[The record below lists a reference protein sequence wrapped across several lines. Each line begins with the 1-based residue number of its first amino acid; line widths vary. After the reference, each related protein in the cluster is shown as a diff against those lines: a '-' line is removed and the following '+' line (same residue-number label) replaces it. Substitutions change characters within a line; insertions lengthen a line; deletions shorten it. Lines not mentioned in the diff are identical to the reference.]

1 MHEKKTNK
9 RSNLESQAAD
19 KYVKKRKLAKPT
31 SVDLFAGCGGIA
43 RGFDDAGIECVA
55 FNEINKDAADSYA
68 LNFPNARRFDG
79 DIRTALS
86 SEIIENELLPLV
98 GGIGAVDFVT
108 GGPPCQGFSGIG
120 HRRTHKV
127 ERKDIKTNHLY
138 HEMIRIIVALQPKA
152 FLFENVQGLLSARWT
167 KEGVKGEIFRDVW
180 KAFASIDGY
189 TAQPTLVH
197 AYGFGVPQNRP
208 RVMIMGVRKDVLPTT
223 ILPSAF
229 DPSQTK
235 PFQAQLRNN
244 GGFFPVWDPTGQLAP
259 NLVDALSDLET
270 MGSSSKYV
278 HAAKSEFQKRMRR
291 AEAPLTEHEV
301 SKHSDRVIAKFK
313 AMHANNGLIPET
325 MRTKKFAQRLLPAV
339 WPAKPFITVTSMP
352 DDYVHYALPRTFSV
366 REWARLQTFP
376 DHHQFCGKR
385 TTGGAR
391 RAGIPTASIY
401 DREVPKYTQIGN
413 SVPPRLAESVG
424 NRMREIVGI

>member
-1 MHEKKTNK
+1 MKRDQTTIHDQTPPNK
-9 RSNLESQAAD
+9 RP
-19 KYVKKRKLAKPT
+19 KTTKPT
-31 SVDLFAGCGGIA
+31 SVDLFAGCGGIG

-79 DIRTALS
+79 DIRNALTP
-86 SEIIENELLPLV
+86 EVIEQELLPLV
-98 GGIGAVDFVT
+98 GGVGAVDFVT

-127 ERKDIKTNHLY
+127 ERKDITTNHLY
-138 HEMIRIIVALQPKA
+138 HEMIRVIVALQPKA

-167 KEGVKGEIFRDVW
+167 KEGTKGEIFRDVW
-180 KAFASIDGY
+180 KAFSSIEGY

-208 RVMIMGVRKDVLPTT
+208 RVMIMGVRHDVF
-223 ILPSAF
+223 PSTLVPSSF
-229 DPSQTK
+229 DASKTK
-235 PFQAQLRNN
+235 PFQSQLRNN
-244 GGFFPVWDPTGQLAP
+244 GGFFPVWDPTVKLAP
-259 NLVDALSDLET
+259 DLVDALGDLQT
-270 MGSSSKYV
+270 KGSSTDYV
-278 HAAKSEFQKRMRR
+278 HAPTTEFQRWMRR
-291 AEAPLTEHEV
+291 AGTPLTEHEV
-301 SKHSDRVIAKFK
+301 SNHSDRVLAKFK
-313 AMHANNGLIPET
+313 AMHANNGVIPDT
-325 MRTKKFAQRLLPAV
+325 MKTKKFSQRLLPAV
-339 WPAKPFITVTSMP
+339 WPAQPFITVTSMP

-376 DHHQFCGKR
+376 DHHQFAGKR

-391 RAGIPTASIY
+391 RAGIPTSSVY

-413 SVPPRLAESVG
+413 SVPPRLAEALG
-424 NRMREIVGI
+424 RRMRELVGS